1 MSMLAVKPDLAAAF
15 DRIDDF
21 LAVQGPAPAPDAVLA
36 LEEAVGLDCESRA
49 IIRGRLSAL
58 AAAGH
63 GTAAGS
69 IVLGI
74 LIGLFA
80 TESSA

>member
-1 MSMLAVKPDLAAAF
+1 MLAVKPDLVTAF

-21 LAVQGPAPAPDAVLA
+21 LAVQGPAPAHDAVLA
-36 LEEAVGLDCESRA
+36 LEEAVGLDDASRA
-49 IIRGRLSAL
+49 VIRGRVDAL

-69 IVLGI
+69 VVLGI
-74 LIGLFA
+74 LVGLFA
-80 TESSA
+80 AESSA